1 MLLYNTNLPLSKE
14 ALEYKEKFM
23 DLKTLINNLI
33 IICETISNGY
43 SPGILDIISI
53 FVVFVGIVV
62 IISKNPIM
70 KSGELLSLLW
80 DKLSNFRDSLN
91 ILVPSGNRKV
101 TCG

>member
-1 MLLYNTNLPLSKE
+1 
-14 ALEYKEKFM
+14 M

-33 IICETISNGY
+33 IICETVSNGY

-70 KSGELLSLLW
+70 KSGELLLLW